1 MISRLRTQATIASLS
16 KHLRLGLL
24 PSRDPNSYRSRIT
37 VVLSSNHFSTFDG
50 PTPTSLLVSGSA
62 TPEGCGLLQQ
72 QFPKMGYAV
81 SAKTGLA
88 LSAIGF
94 GGYRV
99 RPEFPS
105 HKDALLSA
113 FRSGVNVVDTSSHF
127 GGGLSELLIGDAI
140 QEAVASNQISRDVCG
155 LFYQDHS
162 IECKLLSL
170 PKRDLFMA
178 TQSRFMIRSI
188 LVQMGL
194 PHCISPQFLEAEII
208 GSLERLKLDCID
220 TFLINS
226 PERML
231 LSTDRKISKSHL
243 YDMMARAFE
252 ALESQIQLGRIKSYG
267 VASSSMHLR
276 YSPSYFSIEKLLDL
290 APSSNFSTV
299 QVPFNLF
306 ELDAMMETLDGSPS
320 LFQICR
326 ERDLFVLANRPFYSI
341 CRGQIRLLV
350 MRANINPEDEPA
362 LTIALS
368 KRFEVVTNLEFQL
381 ADLCKSVSLTVS
393 TRMGL
398 DLLAKFVWAQ
408 VIAENLTRLCENGF
422 STERF
427 FDQEIKPS
435 LHKSIALLEAHATKN
450 ANADGQI
457 ILKKWM
463 DAYQESIYPLMDT
476 VLIMS
481 RTREFQ
487 ANKELNDMLATLVPK
502 VIDRNDTLATNTLR
516 IGLSALAI
524 SAPASSMLVGMR
536 LPEYVDCAVNAA
548 SKDSIDED
556 SLNNVLNNPIVSA

>member
-1 MISRLRTQATIASLS
+1 
-16 KHLRLGLL
+16 
-24 PSRDPNSYRSRIT
+24 
-37 VVLSSNHFSTFDG
+37 
-50 PTPTSLLVSGSA
+50 
-62 TPEGCGLLQQ
+62 
-72 QFPKMGYAV
+72 MGYAV

-188 LVQMGL
+188 LVQMDSL
-194 PHCISPQFLEAEII
+194 IVSPQFLEAEII

-398 DLLAKFVWAQ
+398 
-408 VIAENLTRLCENGF
+408 
-422 STERF
+422 ERF

-435 LHKSIALLEAHATKN
+435 LHKSIALLEAHAAKN

-524 SAPASSMLVGMR
+524 SVPASSMLVGMR

>member
-140 QEAVASNQISRDVCG
+140 QEAVASNQISRDQIVVVTKAG
-155 LFYQDHS
+155 FVHGHS
-162 IECKLLSL
+162 KPFHDQINTG
-170 PKRDLFMA
+170 PN
-178 TQSRFMIRSI
+178 
-188 LVQMGL
+188 GL

-381 ADLCKSVSLTVS
+381 ADLLGVTSEDT
-393 TRMGL
+393 

-435 LHKSIALLEAHATKN
+435 LHKSIALLEAHAAKN

-524 SAPASSMLVGMR
+524 SVPASSMLVGMR